1 MTAGTPCSSPVC
13 YKHLQGLLPF
23 SSYAADATYSHDEP
37 EGRTQPQHSLVL
49 QKDMY
54 DGVHLTKAMHFGR
67 NR

>member
-1 MTAGTPCSSPVC
+1 VFESSL
-13 YKHLQGLLPF
+13 LQAFTGLLPF
-23 SSYAADATYSHDEP
+23 SSYAADATYSHDDEL

-49 QKDMY
+49 HKAMY